1 MARLRKDGD
10 YSMIHF
16 SQGFL
21 SGLICLS
28 VFYRC
33 WTIYI
38 AKIKPENLEKR
49 LKWAKQHGAGFEY
62 LDGFSDGV
70 EWVEQHKIFYRENN

>member
-16 SQGFL
+16 LQGFL

-33 WTIYI
+33 WAVYI
-38 AKIKPENLEKR
+38 NKIKLKDLEKR
-49 LKWAKQHGAGFEY
+49 INWSKQHGASFEY

-70 EWVEQHKIFYRENN
+70 EWVEQSNIFYKEV